1 MKKQVLLSVFAAAL
15 FVAPAAS
22 AFDLPNTAGGTQADT
37 NAPATFES
45 LKPAA
50 DKNLGDKAEKAT
62 KDANQ
67 LKKGETLKVDKG
79 TKAPA
84 KKLPKTS
91 AVK

>member
-15 FVAPAAS
+15 FAAPAAS
-22 AFDLPNTAGGTQADT
+22 AFNLPNSAGGYPANTDE
-37 NAPATFES
+37 PATFET

-79 TKAPA
+79 AKAPA

>member
-15 FVAPAAS
+15 FAAPAAS
-22 AFDLPNTAGGTQADT
+22 AVELPNTSGETPADT

-45 LKPAA
+45 LKPVA
-50 DKNLGDKAEKAT
+50 DKNLGDKSEKAT
-62 KDANQ
+62 RAKNN